1 MNLRPF
7 WVVVHRYAGLAMTVF
22 LVIVGLTGSLLAFYH
37 ELDSWLNPAFSA
49 PAGNRPRMG
58 LPSIL
63 ERVETLAPNARFQS
77 VSLSDDAVEV
87 WVAPKTNPLDGK
99 PYALDFDQLLL
110 NPYNGDELGR
120 RKWGDIGQGLTNLL
134 PFVYRLHYALAL
146 GEIGGWILGITA
158 LVWTLDSFV
167 GCYLTLPPSRR
178 PAAATPAKPFW
189 PRWAPAWKIK
199 WRGSAYRINFDLHR
213 AGGLWLWLL
222 LLVFAWSSVYMNLSD
237 SVYAPVTRTLVG
249 EYHEPWLDF
258 PDLDKPLEN
267 PAIAWRDAYR
277 IAGELMEQA
286 THAHGVS
293 IEKPVSFRYNAEK
306 GFYVYVARSGADI
319 QDKGG
324 DTRLVLD
331 ATTGAQK
338 LLLFPSGQYAGNTVS
353 SWLAALH
360 TANVFGM
367 PYRILVCTLGLAIVM
382 LAVTGVVIW
391 LKKRRARLAKAA

>member
-178 PAAATPAKPFW
+178 CRGNAGQAVLAAL
-189 PRWAPAWKIK
+189 
-199 WRGSAYRINFDLHR
+199 GS
-213 AGGLWLWLL
+213 GLEDQMARLR
-222 LLVFAWSSVYMNLSD
+222 LSD
-237 SVYAPVTRTLVG
+237 QFRSAPRRRPMVMAVAAGVRLVQRL
-249 EYHEPWLDF
+249 HEPERQRLCAGDADAGRRIPRTVLDF